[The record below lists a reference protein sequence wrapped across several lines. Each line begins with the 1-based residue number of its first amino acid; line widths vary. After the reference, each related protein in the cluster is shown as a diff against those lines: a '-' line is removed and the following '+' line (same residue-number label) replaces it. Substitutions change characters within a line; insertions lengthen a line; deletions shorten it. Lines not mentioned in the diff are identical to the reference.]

1 MKIIRNGHYY
11 IQIEDL
17 MHLFRNDLQFPRM
30 MYYDLINK
38 HGVSLNKG
46 AFIEIESE
54 LYQQY
59 IDACN
64 LLYDFDDLIEK
75 DDDALLYMSRDIT
88 RKYNTERSKIVF
100 KGINNS
106 KTKKLIKEDPLIK
119 LDLAKAKR
127 IKDYY
132 LSQLDLAT
140 MYRRSNIQAKDL
152 IGEAI
157 LRKSL

>member
-11 IQIEDL
+11 IQVEDL
-17 MHLFRNDLQFPRM
+17 MHLLRNDLQFPRM

-100 KGINNS
+100 KGIKNS

-127 IKDYY
+127 IRDYY

-152 IGEAI
+152 ICEAI